1 MSAGTSISV
10 EEYLHTSYRPD
21 RDYIEG
27 EVLERNVG
35 EWDHSRLQTVVAV
48 WFFAR
53 EAHWKLRTVVEQRVQ
68 VKSDRFRI
76 PDVCLV
82 RESQVQ
88 PILKDPPVL
97 CIEVLSKDDTVRSM
111 QARID
116 DYLRFGVPTVW
127 VLDPAARR
135 GFIYTPDGMH
145 EAKDRILRAV
155 NPGYP
160 DIELPISELAE

>member
-1 MSAGTSISV
+1 MSASAFISV
-10 EEYLHTSYRPD
+10 EEYLNTSYRPD
-21 RDYIEG
+21 CDYIEG
-27 EVLERNVG
+27 ELLERNVG
-35 EWDHSRLQTVVAV
+35 EWDHGRLQGALCVYLSQ
-48 WFFAR
+48 R
-53 EAHWKLRTVVEQRVQ
+53 ERESGLLVGLEPRVQ

-145 EAKDRILRAV
+145 EAKDGVLRAV
-155 NPGYP
+155 NPGHP
-160 DIELPISELAE
+160 DIELPMSELAE